1 MSERRN
7 NKQVQEL
14 LLPGDHAWQRWRS
27 TGNAD
32 FQLVETVE
40 HGPGRFHKDAS
51 RHTLAL
57 PASSAWVLPAWIKSE
72 ASHLRDAASLHLER
86 LSVRTP
92 GHEQAIVVESLSEKD
107 GSHLARIIA
116 LKDLPTPLGDFA
128 ILPKEC
134 RLSAACLPLPANS
147 MVIWRELGRLVLAIT
162 QGPRLVYFSPLSA
175 HALDAN
181 AVSEINHIC
190 LQLSFQ
196 RVLTEMTGIMLWTD
210 EGDPSLLQRATG
222 MAVSVEDRPVPRLMG
237 LSSSTSLIPLD
248 IIQAQSEQEAGAKR
262 RLIGLSAGFVLA
274 ACVAVFAVLIGLA
287 SRERDA
293 LLDQVA
299 SISPRAM
306 KVEGQKS
313 AWEEAGSA
321 VDPSSSPMETLLR
334 IMEPGASSQ
343 ITITE
348 LEWTPKNVVIRG
360 RAPEIAPALQYV
372 QEIKDSESLLAY
384 TWEPGTPEIG
394 ENGAAFEVKGA
405 RP

>member
-1 MSERRN
+1 MSERKT

-27 TGNAD
+27 LGAGE
-32 FQLVETVE
+32 FQLVETLE
-40 HGPGRFHKDAS
+40 HGPGRFHKDATQ
-51 RHTLAL
+51 HTLAL
-57 PASSAWVLPAWIKSE
+57 PAASVWVLPAWIKG
-72 ASHLRDAASLHLER
+72 ALAHLRDAAILHLER

-92 GHEQAIVVESLSEKD
+92 GHERSMVVDSLSEKD

-116 LKDLPTPLGDFA
+116 LKDLPTPLADFD

-134 RLSAACLPLPANS
+134 RLSASCHPLPAS
-147 MVIWRELGRLVLAIT
+147 SLVLWRELGRLVLAIT

-175 HALDAN
+175 SALDSN

-196 RVLTEMTGIMLWTD
+196 RVVTEVTGVVLWTD
-210 EGDPSLLQRATG
+210 EGDPALIQRATG
-222 MAVSVEDRPVPRLMG
+222 MAVSLQDKPTPRFAAASGHGGLM
-237 LSSSTSLIPLD
+237 PLD
-248 IIQAQSEQEAGAKR
+248 LLEAQGQQTASAKR
-262 RLIGLSAGFVLA
+262 RLAGLSAGFVLA
-274 ACVAVFAVLIGLA
+274 VCVAVFAVLIGLV

-299 SISPRAM
+299 ALSPRAS
-306 KVEGQKS
+306 KVENQKA

-321 VDPSSSPMETLLR
+321 IDPTASPMETLLR
-334 IMEPGASSQ
+334 IMEPTASSQ

-348 LEWTPKNVVIRG
+348 LEWTPKNIVIRG

-372 QEIKDSESLLAY
+372 QEIKDAESLLAY
-384 TWEPGTPEIG
+384 SWEPGTPEIG
-394 ENGAAFEVKGA
+394 ENGAAFEVKGE